1 MSVLRLHDGFI
12 LVEGVR
18 WEMVEVTEV
27 VVNLLC
33 VPFNSEVVVVL
44 HGCVFSYLEVFW
56 FVLFIRKPFH
66 LRIPLEPTALS
77 DTKNQKY
84 ALVFFKSLSELS
96 SRPESRRPHIV
107 KLGDSQAFFVNR
119 LEDKELCVF
128 LVNRA
133 FVYYL
138 LPTSYLL
145 RIVDWHVI
153 IASC

>member
-1 MSVLRLHDGFI
+1 LSVFRLHNSSV
-12 LVEGVR
+12 LVEGIRGEV
-18 WEMVEVTEV
+18 VEVAEV

-44 HGCVFSYLEVFW
+44 DGCVFSRLEVFW

-66 LRIPLEPTALS
+66 LRIPLETTALG

-107 KLGDSQAFFVNR
+107 KLGDSQAFFVDR
-119 LEDKELCVF
+119 L
-128 LVNRA
+128 
-133 FVYYL
+133 
-138 LPTSYLL
+138 
-145 RIVDWHVI
+145 
-153 IASC
+153 